1 MWSPIEERMMPER
14 GDRLPEQRSLL
25 DWLEEDVDQEELA
38 AGEAKIEAAVEKARQ
53 AAPEAG
59 NGTRAAPAAS
69 KTPMRVDAV
78 SRPDLLL
85 PVVQSVREHPAKE
98 AAQLA
103 FGGLSEGR
111 DDLAEA
117 QLPLLPGSVGP
128 RVPLLDLVDFRGGPI
143 MARGR
148 GAPLDLRLL
157 VAACIMSPHD
167 ARKSFLALAVS
178 VRLLRDFCF
187 PNGWERRRHWPAIR
201 RALWKARDYVI
212 PNGRGGWNLPFLL
225 AEDPGR
231 DAALDDQVVLIVK
244 LPRGSGDGPVIDR
257 RELARLG
264 VESAPR
270 FRAYI
275 AAHSVAWRPG
285 VTRRRHPRN
294 QSVHL
299 WSSDPAHYPVLTA
312 QDRRRLAFGAHD
324 KKNRLTAD
332 QETAWENLPGIEI
345 LTRAATTQDG
355 RKGWVIVPEAAA
367 VAIRKTREEGDNR
380 RKGGRQPEN
389 FRATTGEL

>member
-244 LPRGSGDGPVIDR
+244 LPRGSGDGPVIRPPRARPAWR
-257 RELARLG
+257 REC
-264 VESAPR
+264 APL
-270 FRAYI
+270 
-275 AAHSVAWRPG
+275 PG
-285 VTRRRHPRN
+285 LHRGPF
-294 QSVHL
+294 
-299 WSSDPAHYPVLTA
+299 
-312 QDRRRLAFGAHD
+312 RRLATGRYPPTPPAQPE
-324 KKNRLTAD
+324 RPPVELRPRA
-332 QETAWENLPGIEI
+332 LPGPDGSRPEEAGV
-345 LTRAATTQDG
+345 RCPRQEEPPDG
-355 RKGWVIVPEAAA
+355 RPRDRVGEPAGHRDFDPGGHHAGRPEGL
-367 VAIRKTREEGDNR
+367 GDR
-380 RKGGRQPEN
+380 PRGSGRCDPEDP
-389 FRATTGEL
+389 